1 MPTQHRNT
9 VDSSFTL
16 NIDLATTILGAA
28 GLPPHPGMQ
37 GKDISRLYRPSE
49 ESNNWRDEFYY
60 EYKLDNGMNM
70 PMATAL
76 VRKDFK
82 YIQWPQFAYEQLFDL
97 ESDPF
102 EQSDIANNTEYTDIL
117 SEMRHRHKE
126 LEALAL

>member
-1 MPTQHRNT
+1 MPATHRNT

-16 NIDLATTILGAA
+16 NIDVATTIMGAA

-37 GKDISRLYRPSE
+37 GKDISRLYRRSE
-49 ESNNWRDEFYY
+49 ESKNWRDEFYY
-60 EYKLDNGMNM
+60 EYKLDSGLNM

-82 YIQWPQFAYEQLFDL
+82 YIHWPQFAYEQLFDL
-97 ESDPF
+97 KSDPF
-102 EQSDIANNTEYTDIL
+102 EQNDIANKTEYIDVL

-126 LEALAL
+126 LEASAL